1 MDELCT
7 YQIEIRGRAD
17 ENDLNAISPI
27 QMTVVRADAKSTL
40 LTVSTDQSGLVGVL
54 RHLHSRG
61 LVLQSVRSVKVNKQK
76 EIRNVTTCTQ
86 PHDR

>member
-17 ENDLNAISPI
+17 ENDLNAISPF
-27 QMTVVRADAKSTL
+27 QMAMVRVDAESTL
-40 LTVSTDQSGLVGVL
+40 LTVSTDQSGLIGVL

-61 LVLQSVRSVKVNKQK
+61 LVLRSVRSETNQ
-76 EIRNVTTCTQ
+76 
-86 PHDR
+86 

>member
-1 MDELCT
+1 MDELRT
-7 YQIEIRGRAD
+7 YRIEIQGRAD
-17 ENDLNAISPI
+17 ENDLNAISPF
-27 QMTVVRADAKSTL
+27 QMTVVRADAESTL

-61 LVLQSVRSVKVNKQK
+61 LVLRSVRSEKVNKRK

-86 PHDR
+86 LNDR

>member
-17 ENDLNAISPI
+17 ENDLNAISPF
-27 QMTVVRADAKSTL
+27 QMTVVRVDAESTL
-40 LTVSTDQSGLVGVL
+40 LTVSTDQSGLIGVL

-61 LVLQSVRSVKVNKQK
+61 LALRSVRS
-76 EIRNVTTCTQ
+76 
-86 PHDR
+86 